1 MTKKTYL
8 LMLALAILSLLSAGC
23 FSLEQEIF
31 LEADGSGD
39 MVMHLSL
46 PDIPEALMKNSPA
59 GNSGQPDPKQMIEE
73 LKQKFSATL
82 PPTVQL
88 KEAKEVKRN
97 GAFGFYVVLHFNQLK
112 DLETALDQYSKEGFA
127 DQETGAK
134 KKDDS
139 YWKIA
144 LERKDNLTTVTQR
157 MFIDFAGGLGNG
169 FLSGDKAKAPEPAVT
184 EEPPPTPKAAP
195 KPAAKRTGKQTAR
208 TTKPTAPAEKSK
220 EEEFQPPPMAP
231 DMMKGLLEGDAMQ
244 MVFSSLFKFR
254 FIVHAPKNFTETNAD
269 IVLNG
274 KTAIWD
280 ASMAAFLGEP
290 DAKQKKE
297 LLMKVVY

>member
-1 MTKKTYL
+1 MTKKTHL
-8 LMLALAILSLLSAGC
+8 LILTLILLSLLSAGC
-23 FSLEQEIF
+23 ISVEQEIF

-59 GNSGQPDPKQMIEE
+59 AGSGQPDPKEMIEE
-73 LKQKFSATL
+73 LKKKFAAGW

-97 GAFGFYVVLHFNQLK
+97 GAFGFYIVLHFNQLH

-127 DQETGAK
+127 DKESGAK

-144 LERKDNLTTVTQR
+144 LEKKGNLTTVTQR
-157 MFIDFAGGLGNG
+157 MFIDFAGSMGGMDGLLG
-169 FLSGDKAKAPEPAVT
+169 SDKAKTPEPVVID
-184 EEPPPTPKAAP
+184 EPPPTPKAQP
-195 KPAAKRTGKQTAR
+195 KQPAKRTGKR
-208 TTKPTAPAEKSK
+208 TGRAAKPAAPVEK

-231 DMMKGLLEGDAMQ
+231 DAMKGLFEGEAMQ

-254 FIVHAPKNFTETNAD
+254 FILHAPKNFAETNAD

-274 KTAIWD
+274 KTAFWN
-280 ASMAAFLGEP
+280 ASLGAFIGET
-290 DAKQKKE
+290 DSKEKKE
-297 LLMKVVY
+297 LQMKVVY